1 MCGLGCLVFGM
12 SLLDLRATVFYVDAL
27 GLTFDCGL
35 VCLVWF
41 IVVCGFAWDWFGW
54 VLVVLLFR
62 RVYLI
67 APGFYGSDLLVV
79 LGFCGLRLVCCLVWC
94 VW

>member
-41 IVVCGFAWDWFGW
+41 IVVCGFCVG
-54 VLVVLLFR
+54 
-62 RVYLI
+62 
-67 APGFYGSDLLVV
+67 
-79 LGFCGLRLVCCLVWC
+79 LVW
-94 VW
+94 VGFGSFVV